1 MTRGSVAAVL
11 QPNRPDSGGNQF
23 FVVLSDQPS
32 LTGKFTIF
40 GEVTSGM
47 DVVDRIAETP
57 VEGDKPVKR
66 IVLQKVTIR
75 PVAAAPSPSPSPAG

>member
-1 MTRGSVAAVL
+1 
-11 QPNRPDSGGNQF
+11 
-23 FVVLSDQPS
+23 VLSDQPS

-47 DVVDRIAETP
+47 DVVDRIGETP

-75 PVAAAPSPSPSPAG
+75 AVAASPSPAPSPSPSPAG